1 MLRGLKNSQF
11 MKAMRIEIQ
20 MSTQGKMIKMM
31 FDLQTFEFE
40 KGMERSEDVIVL
52 RDNTAHRRF
61 A

>member
-1 MLRGLKNSQF
+1 
-11 MKAMRIEIQ
+11 